1 MFAKV
6 RATFVRDA
14 RLVLSYRLW
23 FGTQLFTVAAS
34 VTSLLWFVSHLV
46 PPSASFGFKGTP
58 TSYFDFAVVNIAFL
72 AFQATALGSFER
84 SIRDS
89 QVFGTL
95 EATFATPTSVG
106 LVVLGSGAW
115 AFALT
120 ILTSICYL
128 LFGMLFGMRLDHVN
142 LLTCLVFLGLTITA
156 TAPIG
161 IISAAAVM
169 ALKQGAPVQLL
180 FNTAA
185 SIFAGVLFPIS
196 VLPAWLQYCSWLL
209 PITHA
214 LNGIRAGVQGARL
227 VEVAPDLSW
236 LCVASLF
243 LLPCALWIFARAVA
257 RAKFDGTL
265 AQY

>member
-1 MFAKV
+1 MFDKV
-6 RATFVRDA
+6 RATFIRDA

-23 FGTQLFTVAAS
+23 FGMQFLTVAAS
-34 VTSLLWFVSHLV
+34 VTSLWFVSRLV
-46 PPSASFGFKGTP
+46 PPSASFGFKGAP
-58 TSYFDFAVVNIAFL
+58 VSYFDFAVINVTFL
-72 AFQATALGSFER
+72 AFQATALGSFEK

-106 LVVLGSGAW
+106 LIVLGSGAW

-128 LFGMLFGMRLDHVN
+128 LFGLLFGMRLEHTNV
-142 LLTCLVFLGLTITA
+142 LTCGVFLALTITA
-156 TAPIG
+156 TAPLG
-161 IISAAAVM
+161 ILSAAAVM
-169 ALKQGAPVQLL
+169 ALKQGAPVQFI

-196 VLPAWLQYCSWLL
+196 VLPVWLQYCSWLL

-214 LNGIRAGVQGARL
+214 LNGIRAGVNGAAL
-227 VEVAPDLSW
+227 VEVRSDLLW
-236 LCVASLF
+236 LCIASAL
-243 LLPCALWIFARAVA
+243 LLPLALWIFAGAVT